1 MAHLEVEPKPSRP
14 WWVWALV
21 IIVIIA
27 LGAMVFKQC
36 TNGNDGHPA
45 DAKTD
50 TVKSVPKNKAVA
62 ATVPNWESVD
72 FNAARTVD
80 KDITAT
86 DIYTQTNGTYTIYTL
101 GENILFPPNGNELSS
116 AGIEKLGVL
125 RAVLETKFK
134 DATIGIFGNAD
145 STGSAHE
152 NRKLGMERAEAVK
165 HWLAQNGTI
174 SENNLSVRSLGE
186 TQPVA
191 DNRNAVGR
199 SQNRNVAIVIFPKQ

>member
-14 WWVWALV
+14 WWIWALV

-27 LGAMVFKQC
+27 LGASVLKQC
-36 TNGNDGHPA
+36 TSDNDGHPA

-50 TVKSVPKNKAVA
+50 TVNASSKNKAVA

-72 FNAARTVD
+72 FNTEKTVD

-86 DIYTQTNGTYTIYTL
+86 DIYTQSNGTYTIYTL

-116 AGIEKLGVL
+116 SGIEKLKAIGTVL
-125 RAVLETKFK
+125 DRKFK
-134 DATIGIFGNAD
+134 DATIGVFGNAD
-145 STGSAHE
+145 SIGSAQE

-165 HWLAQNGTI
+165 QWLSKNATI
-174 SENNLSVRSLGE
+174 LDRNLSVRSLGE

-191 DNRNAVGR
+191 DNGSAKGR
-199 SQNRNVAIVIFPKQ
+199 SENRNVAIVIFPKQ